1 MTVKPAEVVTEIGPV
16 VAKLGT
22 EVLIFVV
29 VAEVMGAT
37 VAPTC
42 TTSPLGSESKFVPLM
57 VIAVPAVPTVG
68 VNPEMD
74 GGLGP
79 PAVTVNDSPL
89 VADPFGEVTVTVP
102 LVTPE
107 GTVAR
112 IEFAL
117 AEFIVAVVPLKL
129 TESLLTVELKP
140 EPEIVT

>member
-1 MTVKPAEVVTEIGPV
+1 
-16 VAKLGT
+16 
-22 EVLIFVV
+22 
-29 VAEVMGAT
+29 
-37 VAPTC
+37 
-42 TTSPLGSESKFVPLM
+42 M